1 MKEDF
6 ISYIWKIQSFEKK
19 KLFSVQGEK
28 VQILSVGQENK
39 NSGPDLFNTQLII
52 GDQKW
57 AGNVELHVK
66 SSDWYV
72 HSHEKDANY
81 DSVILHVVWEHD
93 IEIYRKDRTQL
104 PTLELK
110 DIVNKAVLHNYYKL
124 FATNRK
130 WINCEND
137 IADVDQ
143 FLLNNWLE
151 RLYIERL
158 EHKSQLISSL
168 LLQSKNDWEAVLFK
182 LLAKNFGLKVNSQ
195 AFFDWANSIEFSIIR
210 KQQQNLESLEALFF
224 GKANMLVDSIEDPY
238 YLYLQKEY
246 TYLKAKFNLK
256 DNLGVRFQFFRL
268 RPNNFPTIRIAQ
280 LAALYYQ
287 HKNMFSKLM
296 AASQLKDFYA
306 LLNVSTSEYWS
317 THYSFTSTSKKSS
330 KKITKTF
337 IDLLLVNT
345 IIPLKFMYLKHLGKL
360 NELELVELVREIK
373 SEKNNIIDKFKT
385 LKVSANNVLES
396 QALIQLK
403 NEYCSKYKC
412 LQCNVGNFIINSK

>member
-168 LLQSKNDWEAVLFK
+168 LLQSKNDWEAVLLK

-210 KQQQNLESLEALFF
+210 KTTTKFRKF
-224 GKANMLVDSIEDPY
+224 G
-238 YLYLQKEY
+238 
-246 TYLKAKFNLK
+246 
-256 DNLGVRFQFFRL
+256 G
-268 RPNNFPTIRIAQ
+268 
-280 LAALYYQ
+280 
-287 HKNMFSKLM
+287 
-296 AASQLKDFYA
+296 
-306 LLNVSTSEYWS
+306 
-317 THYSFTSTSKKSS
+317 
-330 KKITKTF
+330 F
-337 IDLLLVNT
+337 I
-345 IIPLKFMYLKHLGKL
+345 FW
-360 NELELVELVREIK
+360 
-373 SEKNNIIDKFKT
+373 
-385 LKVSANNVLES
+385 
-396 QALIQLK
+396 
-403 NEYCSKYKC
+403 
-412 LQCNVGNFIINSK
+412 